1 MDNIFYATLKNKN
14 ILRSIDKHF
23 IEELHL
29 SIKDIDVQIFV
40 QLQSISRQKDHV
52 KKGRYQFEGSRQIAL
67 CTLVPYSLKSR
78 G

>member
-52 KKGRYQFEGSRQIAL
+52 KKGR
-67 CTLVPYSLKSR
+67 
-78 G
+78 

>member
-14 ILRSIDKHF
+14 ILHSIDKHF

-52 KKGRYQFEGSRQIAL
+52 KKGR
-67 CTLVPYSLKSR
+67 
-78 G
+78 